1 MTTPTIY
8 NKQQLSKMIENKNP
22 TVSFVKPKHTKSN
35 KWDNYLQIFV
45 NDCAQHFISCLKCH
59 SILAWKPN
67 DGTNVMEKHNK
78 AFEVLIKTTRPL
90 GSAAAIDDLIPDPTT
105 ISKEIDKI
113 YNLCKERL
121 MSYLTTINHF
131 VFTQDPSLGMT
142 HLGTVDFWSESKI
155 KIHYGGVIL
164 HTYSEKHGLLVF
176 VLACKPYD
184 LAKQSADNI
193 RLFTELYRLA
203 HKE

>member
-78 AFEVLIKTTRPL
+78 ACKQQFSSSSSQPSIESFHPKNCIVPKKPNNFNKT
-90 GSAAAIDDLIPDPTT
+90 
-105 ISKEIDKI
+105 K
-113 YNLCKERL
+113 N
-121 MSYLTTINHF
+121 N
-131 VFTQDPSLGMT
+131 
-142 HLGTVDFWSESKI
+142 
-155 KIHYGGVIL
+155 
-164 HTYSEKHGLLVF
+164 
-176 VLACKPYD
+176 
-184 LAKQSADNI
+184 
-193 RLFTELYRLA
+193 
-203 HKE
+203 

>member
-131 VFTQDPSLGMT
+131 VFTQ
-142 HLGTVDFWSESKI
+142 VNES
-155 KIHYGGVIL
+155 
-164 HTYSEKHGLLVF
+164 
-176 VLACKPYD
+176 YD
-184 LAKQSADNI
+184 GSFRI
-193 RLFTELYRLA
+193 
-203 HKE
+203 